1 MATEE
6 KKRRLHIRKYRKYFL
21 IPFVVGISI
30 YGLLW
35 YLDYSIGYKSEL
47 IFFTIAN
54 IEIISVTIVPMIII
68 EWYFRK
74 KHIVKSAT

>member
-1 MATEE
+1 MANEEE
-6 KKRRLHIRKYRKYFL
+6 KHRLFRKEFRKYSL

-47 IFFTIAN
+47 IFFTVAN
-54 IEIISVTIVPMIII
+54 IEIISVIIVPMIII
-68 EWYFRK
+68 DRYFRK
-74 KHIVKSAT
+74 KHIVKSAM